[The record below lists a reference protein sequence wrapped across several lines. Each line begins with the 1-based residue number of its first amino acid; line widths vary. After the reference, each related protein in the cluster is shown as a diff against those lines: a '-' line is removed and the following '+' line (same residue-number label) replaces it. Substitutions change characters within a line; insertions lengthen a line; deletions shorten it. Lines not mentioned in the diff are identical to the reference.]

1 MAEEY
6 YIRQPEAD
14 NARGPFNL
22 SKLAGMAETGQIDLD
37 TLIYHEEEEEW
48 LAIGSSEELKQTIFP
63 EKKKLGLKV
72 KSDEDLNLLNVDEDE
87 DDEETIAVA
96 DLLAAAEGD
105 TEETKHIKEKAIWQ
119 DKAAALAIPSIG
131 VIMILSAITHIYP
144 SIDIVQTVIDDEDY
158 MLLLRRPLILVG
170 ALDLFFAISLF
181 LSVTEIYPLLRL
193 RAMVGLGY
201 FGFLHWATWQTGDQ
215 MSLYL
220 MVSSIGAGMGIF
232 ICTLTLNFML
242 MASFAVFGILGVGS
256 YLYFTVI
263 Q

>member
-1 MAEEY
+1 MAKEY

-22 SKLAGMAETGQIDLD
+22 SKLTGMAETGQIDLN
-37 TLIYHEEEEEW
+37 TLIYHEEEW
-48 LAIGSSEELKQTIFP
+48 LVIGSSEELKQTIFP
-63 EKKKLGLKV
+63 EKRKLGLKV

-87 DDEETIAVA
+87 EETIAVA
-96 DLLAAAEGD
+96 DMLAAAEGD

-119 DKAAALAIPSIG
+119 NKAAALAIPCIG

-242 MASFAVFGILGVGS
+242 MASFAMFGILGVGS
-256 YLYFTVI
+256 YFYFTVI

>member
-1 MAEEY
+1 MAEVY
-6 YIRQPEAD
+6 YIRQPDAD
-14 NARGPFNL
+14 NARGPFNVA
-22 SKLAGMAETGQIDLD
+22 KLTGMAEDGQIDLN
-37 TLIYHEEEEEW
+37 TLIYNEDEEEW
-48 LAIGSSEELKQTIFP
+48 LALGSNDQFKSMLFP
-63 EKKKLGLKV
+63 EKKKLGLKA
-72 KSDEDLNLLNVDEDE
+72 KSDEDLNLLNVDDDE
-87 DDEETIAVA
+87 DDEKIAVA
-96 DLLAAAEGD
+96 DMLAAAEGD
-105 TEETKHIKEKAIWQ
+105 TEETKHIKEKAVWQ

-131 VIMILSAITHIYP
+131 VIMMLSAITHIYP
-144 SIDIVQTVIDDEDY
+144 SIDVVQTFIDDADY

-193 RAMVGLGY
+193 RSMVGLGY

-220 MVSSIGAGMGIF
+220 MISSIGASMGIF

-242 MASFAVFGILGVGS
+242 MVSFAAFGILGVGS

>member
-22 SKLAGMAETGQIDLD
+22 SKLTGMAETGQIDLN
-37 TLIYHEEEEEW
+37 TLIYHEEKW

-63 EKKKLGLKV
+63 EKRKLGLKV

-87 DDEETIAVA
+87 EETIAVA
-96 DLLAAAEGD
+96 DMLAAAEGD

-119 DKAAALAIPSIG
+119 NKAAAIAIPCIG

-181 LSVTEIYPLLRL
+181 LSITEIYPLLRL

-256 YLYFTVI
+256 YFYFTVI

>member
-6 YIRQPEAD
+6 YIRQPDAE
-14 NARGPFNL
+14 NARGPFNVT
-22 SKLAGMAETGQIDLD
+22 KLISMADAGQIETN
-37 TLIYHEEEEEW
+37 TLYYNEEEEQW
-48 LAIGSSEELKQTIFP
+48 LEFESNEELKQTLFP

-72 KSDEDLNLLNVDEDE
+72 KTDEDMDLLNV
-87 DDEETIAVA
+87 EEEEEEEVIAVS
-96 DLLAAAEGD
+96 DMLAAAEGD
-105 TEETKHIKEKAIWQ
+105 TDETKHIKEKAVWQ

-144 SIDIVQTVIDDEDY
+144 SIDIIKTVIDDEDY
-158 MLLLRRPLILVG
+158 MLLIQRPLVLIG
-170 ALDLFFAISLF
+170 MLDLFFAISLF

-201 FGFLHWATWQTGDQ
+201 FGFLHWAAWQTGDP

-220 MVSSIGAGMGIF
+220 MVSSIGAGLGIF